1 MLLRE
6 ILKDPN
12 TWRYIQCS
20 WFGRLTTFK
29 LQISPNSPIR
39 VSVISVQISRLFSR
53 TCQGDFKF
61 YVEKSKAK
69 SSQTIFKKYKVSGLM
84 LPDFKA
90 LFTKR
95 VNKLHFNK
103 YDF

>member
-1 MLLRE
+1 M
-6 ILKDPN
+6 
-12 TWRYIQCS
+12 
-20 WFGRLTTFK
+20 
-29 LQISPNSPIR
+29 ISIK
-39 VSVISVQISRLFSR
+39 ISRLFR

-61 YVEKSKAK
+61 YVEKSRAK

-103 YDF
+103 YDFLKCTL